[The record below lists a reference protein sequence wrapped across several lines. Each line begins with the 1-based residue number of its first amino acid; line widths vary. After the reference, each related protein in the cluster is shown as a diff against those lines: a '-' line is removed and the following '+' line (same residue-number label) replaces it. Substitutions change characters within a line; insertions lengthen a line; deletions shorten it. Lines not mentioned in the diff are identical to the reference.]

1 MVRAGCYLCCG
12 EGCSV
17 TCVVVRAGCYLC
29 CGEGCS
35 VTCVVVRAVV
45 LPVLR

>member
-1 MVRAGCYLCCG
+1 M
-12 EGCSV
+12 
-17 TCVVVRAGCYLC
+17 RAGCYLC